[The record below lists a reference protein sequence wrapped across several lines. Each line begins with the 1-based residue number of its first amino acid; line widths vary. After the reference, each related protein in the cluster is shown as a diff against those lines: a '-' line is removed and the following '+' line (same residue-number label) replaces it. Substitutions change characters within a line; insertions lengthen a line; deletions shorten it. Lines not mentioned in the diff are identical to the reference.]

1 MTALIV
7 AFLAILLLTFWA
19 TRTWCLVRVFNLI
32 FATSSILA
40 IIAFWR
46 ETAAIGKG
54 MWYSVAFMLCLLI
67 PAIFSKF
74 FTIRKPS
81 LPLADHGIY
90 CNRLVF
96 NKRILWGIL
105 LLSVGLGLVYP
116 IVRLQEA
123 GFSFSSLFYTNL
135 TTISKSVYS
144 QSLLGQNPSVGW
156 HSAPFLS
163 FLYLA
168 PLVGGLLAVSSR
180 YKWAAVILAIL
191 PTIFALVV
199 TSSKSFVI
207 LSGFLVCS
215 SAASAY
221 FLAGGRVHL
230 TLALCAKTLLLAVG
244 ALLFFLLGFQL
255 RYSGSSTRGSLNW
268 QSRTILIYSLG
279 GYMGFDAWYS
289 AQSNLNNFNLSG
301 MATFTA
307 IPHLLG
313 YPRNSGVYSDYT
325 PLEAGALR
333 HVHTRTYWRC
343 TYDDDIYLGRRL
355 RETNIYTSLRG
366 LICDF
371 GTWGSLL
378 FALCAASLS
387 AYLFAPRRN
396 ILRKRRLS
404 VFHILL
410 ATSGYLFVLYSFI
423 ISPFIYTT
431 ILVALLLFLGILFL
445 SLRRA
450 ALLTP

>member
-1 MTALIV
+1 
-7 AFLAILLLTFWA
+7 
-19 TRTWCLVRVFNLI
+19 
-32 FATSSILA
+32 
-40 IIAFWR
+40 
-46 ETAAIGKG
+46 
-54 MWYSVAFMLCLLI
+54 MLCLLL

-74 FTIRKPS
+74 FSIRKPS

-105 LLSVGLGLVYP
+105 LLSVGLGFVYP

-123 GFSFSSLFYTNL
+123 GFSFSSLFYTKL
-135 TTISKSVYS
+135 TTISESVYN
-144 QSLLGQNPSVGW
+144 QSLLGQNPGAGW

-221 FLAGGRVHL
+221 FLAGGRVHV

-279 GYMGFDAWYS
+279 GYMGFDVWYS

-343 TYDDDIYLGRRL
+343 TYDDAIYLGSRL

-366 LICDF
+366 LVLDF
-371 GTWGSLL
+371 GICGTLLLALCAGALDKVLFSPKRLAPLGRRLSITSIWLATCGNL
-378 FALCAASLS
+378 FAL
-387 AYLFAPRRN
+387 
-396 ILRKRRLS
+396 
-404 VFHILL
+404 
-410 ATSGYLFVLYSFI
+410 YSWI
-423 ISPFIYTT
+423 ISPFIYSSV
-431 ILVALLLFLGILFL
+431 LAALLLYLVVLFVA
-445 SLRRA
+445 RRRNISVA
-450 ALLTP
+450 DH

>member
-1 MTALIV
+1 
-7 AFLAILLLTFWA
+7 
-19 TRTWCLVRVFNLI
+19 
-32 FATSSILA
+32 
-40 IIAFWR
+40 
-46 ETAAIGKG
+46 
-54 MWYSVAFMLCLLI
+54 MLCLLL

-81 LPLADHGIY
+81 LPLAHHGIY
-90 CNRLVF
+90 CNSLVF

-180 YKWAAVILAIL
+180 YKWAAVTLAIL

-313 YPRNSGVYSDYT
+313 YPRNSGVYNDYT

-343 TYDDDIYLGRRL
+343 TYDDDIYLGSRL

-387 AYLFAPRRN
+387 AYLFAPKRN